1 MVTFLLLRTH
11 GLKLEKQSGTS
22 VPLTARLSHYIRK
35 LLLPICSQQR
45 VSVRKRVEGKK
56 KKGGKEKKGREGKR
70 REKRKEKKGKERE
83 KRKKGEKKKGMRDR
97 GKKKN
102 MRILR

>member
-22 VPLTARLSHYIRK
+22 VPLTARLGHYIRK

-45 VSVRKRVEGKK
+45 VSVRRESRGE
-56 KKGGKEKKGREGKR
+56 KEKGRE
-70 REKRKEKKGKERE
+70 RKERKRGEKERE
-83 KRKKGEKKKGMRDR
+83 KKGEERKGKREEKER
-97 GKKKN
+97 GKEERN
-102 MRILR
+102 ER

>member
-22 VPLTARLSHYIRK
+22 VPLTARLGHYIRK

-70 REKRKEKKGKERE
+70 REKRKERKERKERRERKGKR
-83 KRKKGEKKKGMRDR
+83 RKE
-97 GKKKN
+97 
-102 MRILR
+102 